1 MTRVVDTSEQAEK
14 TFRTFMAR
22 DHKRHVPM
30 NFSWPKAMQEIGVG
44 KAVMYRSNKWK
55 SNPKEFED
63 YKHIAESE
71 QAVYVTPGFLRDWH
85 NPKKKIEVHGPMVTL
100 REPMPSHFA
109 VLAPLLG
116 VQLRLSGPD
125 DGKPKGRSKFL
136 SNQGRVRPAGDDDL
150 FEVVV
155 KQGML
160 GAAVHPETKEP
171 FIFVY
176 TVADGVHMIL
186 TGKELDIEKDG
197 IVG

>member
-1 MTRVVDTSEQAEK
+1 MTVRVVDTSEQAEK

-22 DHKRHVPM
+22 DHRRHTPM
-30 NFSWPKAMQEIGVG
+30 RFSWPKQMQEVGVG
-44 KAVMYRSNKWK
+44 KATMYRSNKWK
-55 SNPKEFED
+55 RDPKEYED
-63 YKHIAESE
+63 YKHIAEAE

-85 NPKKKIEVHGPMVTL
+85 NPRHKLDVHGPLVAL
-100 REPMPSHFA
+100 KEPMPKHFA

-125 DGKPKGRSKFL
+125 GQP
-136 SNQGRVRPAGDDDL
+136 VRGDDGL

-155 KQGML
+155 KHGML
-160 GAAVHPETKEP
+160 GAAVHPETEEP
-171 FIFVY
+171 FLFVY
-176 TVADGVHMIL
+176 TAAGGVHMLL

>member
-1 MTRVVDTSEQAEK
+1 MTRVIDTSEQAEK

-30 NFSWPKAMQEIGVG
+30 SFSWPKTMQEIGVG

-63 YKHIAESE
+63 YKHVAESE
-71 QAVYVTPGFLRDWH
+71 QAVYVTPGFLREWS
-85 NPKKKIEVHGPMVTL
+85 NPRQKIEVFGPMVTL

-116 VQLRLSGPD
+116 VQLRLSGP
-125 DGKPKGRSKFL
+125 KGRSKFL
-136 SNQGRVRPAGDDDL
+136 ANQGLVFPSDESEL

-155 KQGML
+155 KHGML
-160 GAAVHPETKEP
+160 GAAVHPETKEK

-176 TVADGVHMIL
+176 TTAGGVHMLL
-186 TGKELDIEKDG
+186 TGRELDIEKDG

>member
-1 MTRVVDTSEQAEK
+1 MTRVADTSEQAEK

-30 NFSWPKAMQEIGVG
+30 SFSWPRTMQEIGVG

-71 QAVYVTPGFLRDWH
+71 QAVYVTPGFLREWS
-85 NPKKKIEVHGPMVTL
+85 NPRQKIEVYGPMVKL
-100 REPMPSHFA
+100 QEPMPSHFA

-116 VQLRLSGPD
+116 VQLRLSGPGSSD
-125 DGKPKGRSKFL
+125 ES
-136 SNQGRVRPAGDDDL
+136 DL
-150 FEVVV
+150 FEVVI
-155 KQGML
+155 KHGML

-176 TVADGVHMIL
+176 TTAGGVHMLL
-186 TGKELDIEKDG
+186 TGKELDVEKDG